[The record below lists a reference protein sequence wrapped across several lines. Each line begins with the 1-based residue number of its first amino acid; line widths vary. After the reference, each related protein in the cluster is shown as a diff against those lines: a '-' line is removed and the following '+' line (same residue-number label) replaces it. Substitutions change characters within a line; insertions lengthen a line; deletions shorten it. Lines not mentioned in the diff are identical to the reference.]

1 MRTGFAGFVP
11 VRRGDEKPGI
21 GAGERVG
28 YRQRVTMTLFI
39 ATSLDGFI
47 AGPDDDLSWLF
58 TDTDYGFDDFYASV
72 DALIMGRGT
81 YDVVQKLGKWPYVG
95 KKVVVVSR
103 QKEIEIRTPETTS
116 FLGDLEELKARL
128 EKEGSVNVWLVGGGE
143 LVVSCLNLGLI
154 DQVVVSLHPVLLG
167 QGVPLFPAK
176 FPKTRLD
183 LLEAESFDSGLVQL
197 TYQVRPVTPSK

>member
-1 MRTGFAGFVP
+1 
-11 VRRGDEKPGI
+11 
-21 GAGERVG
+21 
-28 YRQRVTMTLFI
+28 MTLFI